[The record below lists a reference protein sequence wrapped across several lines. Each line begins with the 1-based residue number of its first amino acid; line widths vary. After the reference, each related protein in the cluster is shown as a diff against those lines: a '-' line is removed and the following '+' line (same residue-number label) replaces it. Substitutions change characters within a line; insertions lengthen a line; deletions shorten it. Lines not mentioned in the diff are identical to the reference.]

1 MRKLILSGLATS
13 AALAASVAPALA
25 ADTRW
30 TDAQY
35 LRASRCVGLA
45 QSEALGAV
53 DASALVTE
61 LKAQA
66 RGRES
71 SITDRGVSLRADA
84 LRQGKTKDEA
94 RKASLLA
101 ERDGACKTYLAS

>member
-1 MRKLILSGLATS
+1 MRKIILSAIAAT
-13 AALAASVAPALA
+13 ALTASVAPAFA
-25 ADTRW
+25 ADARW

-53 DASALVTE
+53 DASALVTA

-71 SITDRGVSLRADA
+71 SIADRGVSLRADA
-84 LRQGKTKDEA
+84 LRQGQTKDEA

-101 ERDGACKTYLAS
+101 ERADACKTYLAS

>member
-1 MRKLILSGLATS
+1 MRKFILLAVAAS
-13 AALAASVAPALA
+13 AALAASVAPAFA
-25 ADTRW
+25 ADARW

-101 ERDGACKTYLAS
+101 ERADACGTYLAG